1 MHYVEE
7 KIRVPYRYMK
17 EFVGSYVDE
26 SGLEE
31 QRKYSMYVRD
41 LQIESH
47 EYLSRDFFNGQG
59 SKCTNKI

>member
-47 EYLSRDFFNGQG
+47 DIYQRLF
-59 SKCTNKI
+59 